1 MRRFF
6 AGCAILALGLV
17 LSACEL
23 RAEISVNDDG
33 SGTMGVT
40 FLIEPEYIDLMNQSG
55 AGVDPFAEMKADLAN
70 DPVAWKVK
78 DVTQGRLRGIHATFP
93 FTSVEEL
100 LKKAQEL
107 NQDSSDSPT
116 GIEGFTLKRE
126 GGGWRFE
133 GTSTDVTEQ
142 TDDFPIPAEQLAT
155 LVRIQFRV
163 ALPGTA
169 AEHNADE
176 TTSSAGK
183 TTFIWKPSIEQRS
196 VSFRARTTAGS
207 SGIPVLPIGLG
218 AAVIGGASV
227 VAILRTRRP
236 SMAGEGIAPTID
248 VESSAAPPAPDEQN
262 SL

>member
-6 AGCAILALGLV
+6 AGCAILALGLA
-17 LSACEL
+17 LGACEL
-23 RAEISVNDDG
+23 RAEITVNGDG

-70 DPVAWKVK
+70 DPIAWKVK
-78 DVTQGRLRGIHATFP
+78 DITQGRLRGIHATFP
-93 FTSVEEL
+93 FTSVDDL

-107 NQDSSDSPT
+107 NQDSADSPT

-126 GGGWRFE
+126 GGGWRFD

-142 TDDFPIPAEQLAT
+142 TEDFPIPPEQLAT
-155 LVRIQFRV
+155 LVKLQFSV
-163 ALPGTA
+163 ALPGKA

-176 TTSSAGK
+176 TTSSGGK
-183 TTFIWKPSIEQRS
+183 TTFIWKPSVAQRS
-196 VSFRARTTAGS
+196 VSFRARTTRGS
-207 SGIPVLPIGLG
+207 GGVPVLPIGLG
-218 AAVIGGASV
+218 AAVIGGAAV

-236 SMAGEGIAPTID
+236 SMTVEGTAPTID
-248 VESSAAPPAPDEQN
+248 VESSAPPAPDEQT
-262 SL
+262 SP